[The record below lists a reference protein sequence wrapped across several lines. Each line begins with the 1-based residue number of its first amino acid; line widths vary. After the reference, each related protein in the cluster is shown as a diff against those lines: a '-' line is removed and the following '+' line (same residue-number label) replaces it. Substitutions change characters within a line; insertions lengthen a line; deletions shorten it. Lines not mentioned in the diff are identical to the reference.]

1 MNAAMSTDQSATRQ
15 GPVKALFVQPF
26 AHGGGSENVLLRL
39 VGGLDRSRI
48 DPVMLLMED
57 GPLTTQIAALELRQR
72 IVELP
77 GKLSIL
83 RFPFVARRLAG
94 WLSAEGIEVIHANG
108 TKAAMLSVLLGRRLG
123 IPVLWMKHGHDFD
136 RLAPRMLGPWCD
148 RIACVSRAVAATFP
162 EKLSD
167 RIFVCT
173 PGVGLVSA
181 PPVRETGPVIVS
193 VGRMDPLKGFD
204 ELIRATALLR
214 ERGVPAQLKL
224 AGHSNAKSPNY
235 ESELRRLVDD
245 LGLRDS
251 VTLLG
256 GVASLDELYEEA
268 RVVAL
273 ASRRPRRRQG
283 STGVEGTP
291 LVLLEGMSFGRPVVA
306 PDDGGIAEIT
316 GDAGTLT
323 PTATAAHLA
332 EALEPYLRDPELA
345 EEVGRRGRA
354 RVQERY
360 TVPGMIETFTAEY
373 ERMARRDEPR

>member
-1 MNAAMSTDQSATRQ
+1 
-15 GPVKALFVQPF
+15 
-26 AHGGGSENVLLRL
+26 
-39 VGGLDRSRI
+39 
-48 DPVMLLMED
+48 ML
-57 GPLTTQIAALELRQR
+57 GA
-72 IVELP
+72 
-77 GKLSIL
+77 
-83 RFPFVARRLAG
+83 
-94 WLSAEGIEVIHANG
+94 
-108 TKAAMLSVLLGRRLG
+108 LLGRKLG

-136 RLAPRMLGPWCD
+136 RWAPRILGPRCD

-162 EKLSD
+162 ERLSD

-181 PPVRETGPVIVS
+181 PPVRQTGPVIVS

-224 AGHSNAKSPNY
+224 AGHSNAKSPDHA
-235 ESELRRLVDD
+235 SDLRKLIDHLD
-245 LGLRDS
+245 LRDS

-283 STGVEGTP
+283 SSRVEGTP

-316 GDAGTLT
+316 GDAGTLIA
-323 PTATAAHLA
+323 TATAAHLA
-332 EALEPYLRDPELA
+332 DALEPYLRDPELA

-360 TVPGMIETFTAEY
+360 TVPGMIETFTTEY
-373 ERMARRDEPR
+373 ERMARREERT